1 MALISSET
9 HTYTQKECMVAC
21 RSIVS
26 YHHFTYKRSCVE
38 FMIVDDIVD

>member
-21 RSIVS
+21 QLFSTIT
-26 YHHFTYKRSCVE
+26 FTYKRSCVE

>member
-1 MALISSET
+1 MALRFT
-9 HTYTQKECMVAC
+9 HTEKECMVAC

-26 YHHFTYKRSCVE
+26 YYHFTYIYVRSCVE